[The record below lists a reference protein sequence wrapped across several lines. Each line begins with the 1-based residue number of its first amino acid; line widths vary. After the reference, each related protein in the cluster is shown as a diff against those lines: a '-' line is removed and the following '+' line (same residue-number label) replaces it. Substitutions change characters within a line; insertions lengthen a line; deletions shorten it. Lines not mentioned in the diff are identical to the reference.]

1 MTANTMNLPLFATS
15 ARARRT
21 DPDTSHEA
29 AATVDVT
36 HREQQVLDA
45 LAGAPGGL
53 TTKEMEPVT
62 GVDRLSLSPRM
73 KPLELKGLVVRTDET
88 RDGSIVWRLS

>member
-1 MTANTMNLPLFATS
+1 MTAHVQDLPLFATP

-21 DPDTSHEA
+21 DPDTSHQA
-29 AATVDVT
+29 AASVDVT

-45 LAGAPGGL
+45 LAAHPGGL
-53 TTKEMEPVT
+53 TTKEMADVT

-73 KPLELKGLVVRTDET
+73 KPLELKGLVIRTEET
-88 RDGSIVWRLS
+88 RDGSTVWRIR